1 MATDQS
7 CPIGTDRIVDALRR
21 PNAYRERTLSVD
33 AIETHMSWVF
43 KTDQHAFKLK
53 KPLRTPYFD
62 HRSLDARHRNSVAEI
77 RLNRRFAAGVY
88 LDTIPVT
95 YDPREG
101 IKVDGAGEVIDWLV
115 KMRRLDESRMLDQG
129 IARGTW
135 STHDLRAVAT
145 LLSRYYGS
153 TDPIRVEPAA
163 YVDRLRTEIEDIS
176 HALDTHQH
184 GVSLLSVHTTCRRLL
199 GSLHRNRAALERRAG
214 ERRIVDGHGD
224 LRPEHICLEADP
236 VIIDCLEFDD
246 ALRILDPIDDLGFL
260 ALECERLGAPEA
272 GNLVLAT
279 YRTISNDD
287 FPETLLDFYQAF
299 RAALRAKLAAAHLH
313 EDRFKDSMKWRH
325 RTIGYL
331 DLACRR
337 LE

>member
-1 MATDQS
+1 MAPDQS
-7 CPIGTDRIVDALRR
+7 CTIGTDRIVAALRR
-21 PNAYRERTLSVD
+21 PNAYRGRTLSVE

-62 HRSLDARHRNSVAEI
+62 HRSLDARHRNTVAEI

-88 LDTIPVT
+88 LDAVPVT
-95 YDPREG
+95 YDSREG
-101 IKVDGAGEVIDWLV
+101 IKVDGAGEVVDWLV
-115 KMRRLDESRMLDQG
+115 KMRRLDESRMLDRS
-129 IARGTW
+129 ITTGTW
-135 STHDLRAVAT
+135 SALDVRAVAT
-145 LLSRYYGS
+145 LLSSYYGAAA
-153 TDPIRVEPAA
+153 PIKVEPAA
-163 YVDRLRTEIEDIS
+163 YVARLRTEIEDIS
-176 HALDTHQH
+176 HALDTRQH
-184 GVSLLSVHTTCRRLL
+184 GVSLLSVYTTCKRLRE
-199 GSLHRNRAALERRAG
+199 SLQRNRLALERRAG
-214 ERRIVDGHGD
+214 ARRIVDGHGD
-224 LRPEHICLEADP
+224 LRPEHICLETDP

-279 YRTISNDD
+279 YRSESNDD
-287 FPETLLDFYQAF
+287 FPEALLDFYQAF
-299 RAALRAKLAAAHLH
+299 RAAVRAKLAAAHLR
-313 EDRFKDSMKWRH
+313 EARFKDSVKWRS
-325 RTIGYL
+325 RTIEYL